1 MHSFCFS
8 FLIWGF
14 PASPLGFFISVRLL
28 RNFIKVID
36 RLRISSHDADYK
48 SMNRNSFSSK
58 CGASP
63 PRDFLWKSSYRKLVG
78 NLTCPP
84 PATRCPPSP
93 LPATSCPPL
102 AAQTCLRPRPIR
114 DLEAETSLR
123 GADSGRRR
131 GQPLERGGCSSA
143 HLGRRWMQQPFA
155 SLNTQSLYVN
165 NYFVQLHLLWINCTL
180 LCYNSLLTEIQ
191 ISMPEI
197 I

>member
-63 PRDFLWKSSYRKLVG
+63 PPDFLWKTSH
-78 NLTCPP
+78 CPP

-114 DLEAETSLR
+114 DLEAETRPPR
-123 GADSGRRR
+123 GR
-131 GQPLERGGCSSA
+131 LWEEERPTIGEGGLLICSSA
-143 HLGRRWMQQPFA
+143 HLLICSSA
-155 SLNTQSLYVN
+155 
-165 NYFVQLHLLWINCTL
+165 HLLIWAGDGCSNL
-180 LCYNSLLTEIQ
+180 F
-191 ISMPEI
+191 PP
-197 I
+197 